1 VKRLA
6 VLLAALVCAAPAAAA
21 PAAAATP
28 EVDARAYL
36 VLNAATGE
44 VLLGRRAHDRLSIAS
59 ITKLMTVLVALE
71 RTKPKV
77 TVAVDPDAAGV
88 PGSTIRLRAGERL
101 PVRDLVA
108 AALIQ
113 SANDSAFAL
122 AEHVGGG
129 DSGSFVALMNRRAQ
143 ALGLSNTRFVRPDG
157 LDTPGH
163 YSSAWDVTR
172 LGMVA
177 MRHPLIRRLVRQESA
192 SIAGGRTLS
201 TWNDLLGEIPGVLGV
216 KTGHTSSAGWSQVAA
231 VRGNGVTLYVTV
243 LGSPDRDTR
252 NADLTELIAWGLSRY
267 AFVPLAP
274 PDRIY
279 ARVSVPFGREAVP
292 VVAARPLRRAVRIG
306 RPLVQRVV
314 VPSLLELPVR
324 RGQVVGEL
332 RVFDRKRLVGRS
344 ALVAAESREEPG
356 VLDRSRWY
364 VGRAL
369 ERVGGWF
376 S

>member
-6 VLLAALVCAAPAAAA
+6 VVLIALAVAT

-36 VLNAATGE
+36 VLDAGTGE
-44 VLLGRRAHDRLSIAS
+44 VLLARRAYDRVPMAS

-71 RTKPKV
+71 RTKPNE
-77 TVAVDPDAAGV
+77 TIAVDPDAAGV
-88 PGSTIRLRAGERL
+88 PGSTIHLRAGERL
-101 PVRDLVA
+101 LARDLIA

-129 DSGSFVALMNRRAQ
+129 DSAPFVALMNRRAQ
-143 ALGLSNTRFVRPDG
+143 ALGLRDTRFVRPDG
-157 LDTPGH
+157 LDIPGH

-172 LGMVA
+172 LGLAA
-177 MRHPLIRRLVRQESA
+177 MREPLIRRLVRQESA
-192 SIAGGRTLS
+192 TIAGGRTLH

-231 VRGNGVTLYVTV
+231 VRGNGVTIYATI
-243 LGSPDRDTR
+243 LGSPDRSTR

-267 AFVPLAP
+267 ALVPLAP
-274 PDRIY
+274 PDRVY
-279 ARVSVPFGREAVP
+279 ARIAVPFGRDAVP
-292 VVAARPLRRAVRIG
+292 VVAARPLRRPVRIG

-314 VPSLLELPVR
+314 VPRLLELPVR

-356 VLDRSRWY
+356 IVDRSGWY
-364 VGRAL
+364 AGRAL
-369 ERVGGWF
+369 ARVGGWF
-376 S
+376 T